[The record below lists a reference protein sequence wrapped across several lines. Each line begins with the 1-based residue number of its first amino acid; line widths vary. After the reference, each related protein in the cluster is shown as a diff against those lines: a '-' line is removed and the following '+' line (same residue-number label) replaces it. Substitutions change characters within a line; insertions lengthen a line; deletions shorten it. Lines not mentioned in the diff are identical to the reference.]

1 MEQRET
7 TAELHP
13 PDPEEEHLVLV
24 LESYLSDLELGR
36 PVDPER
42 LMAEHPSIAPRL
54 RTCLAGLQLLDEG
67 SGSREISPTAAGQEF
82 GDYTIVREIG
92 RGGMGIVYEALH
104 RSRDRRVA
112 LKVIPLAA
120 TLDPR
125 QLVRFKN
132 EAQAASRLHHPH
144 IVPVY
149 EVGFARGVHFYT
161 MQFVAGASLARRIQE
176 QRQRRDSQPVND
188 RQVAELIRQAA
199 RALDY
204 AHQVGIIHRDIKPGN
219 LLLDEHGHLW
229 VTDFGLAS
237 VQGNESLTATGDMLG
252 TLRYM
257 SPEQASARRSVVDH
271 RTDIYALGVTLYEL
285 LTLEPALVGRDRQE
299 MLAQLALGEPR
310 PPRRLN
316 PRIPVDLETI
326 TLKAMAPEAEERYST
341 AAALADDLGRFLAGE
356 PIHARRP
363 GPVVRAGKW
372 VQRHRSLAAAIGLV
386 VLAAA
391 LGLAVSTALIWQA
404 LRAEERQRELAE
416 ARELDS
422 RHHLYAAHMN
432 LALAEWQSGNVAR
445 VLDLLQRQR
454 PQPGQVDL
462 RGFEWYHL
470 WRLTHRASLHS
481 LAGHERPVLAVVIAA
496 NGSTCAS
503 ADEGGTIRLW
513 DPATLEPQTAF
524 STLGQPVRGLAIS
537 PDGRRLAATCDDG
550 KLRMW
555 DLADMTLPATLWG
568 QTGFNS
574 AVAFSGDG
582 RMLVSCSVI
591 GNQVRVWEVA
601 SGKLRASLA
610 GHTGFI
616 TCLAISHD
624 GLTVASSG
632 HDRRVLLW
640 DLTSHPP
647 LLTELGTHRTYV
659 HCIAFSPDGQTLLS
673 GSEDGYVNLW
683 DVPARLSKLSQP
695 LRRHTGAVAAAT
707 FSRDGRQVA
716 TVSWDGSVK
725 VWDPVTRV
733 ISLQQGH
740 PGQVFSVAFA
750 PDGQALFTG
759 GEDGRICKWDLAAP
773 PEPNLLAGHNKL
785 IRSLSFSR
793 DSASLASASADGT
806 MCLWD
811 LTGQRQPVVCEQN
824 PLEDEPAWT
833 RQSGGYSGNPRWV
846 MGAAIT
852 ATGNA
857 ISSDYGGRIRLW
869 DSTSGSELGRFED
882 AGGPVWS
889 LALSPDGKTLAAA
902 GYTTNAV
909 TLWDVTT
916 RKKRATLT
924 GHTDRIWSVA
934 FSPDS
939 RTLASG
945 TNDLTVRLWDVA
957 TGNERMKIPVPA
969 KFVYALVF
977 SPDGRTL
984 AIGGEDR
991 RVRLLDVATG
1001 RPQEPLGQQPAGLR
1015 GVAFFPD
1022 GKTIATCGDDGTVK
1036 LWDLATREQRAT
1048 FHVPGS
1054 SIWAI
1059 AVSPDG
1065 KTVGAGDN
1073 DGGITVW
1080 SAAAQSRSDGS
1091 LRQFSHSRLINE

>member
-7 TAELHP
+7 TAELHA
-13 PDPEEEHLVLV
+13 PDPEEEHLVRV
-24 LESYLSDLELGR
+24 LETYLSDLELGR
-36 PVDPER
+36 PVDPQR

-67 SGSREISPTAAGQEF
+67 SGFREVSPTAAGQEF
-82 GDYTIVREIG
+82 GDYTILREVG

-104 RSRDRRVA
+104 RSRERRVA

-161 MQFVAGASLARRIQE
+161 MQFIAGASLARRIQQ
-176 QRQRRDSQPVND
+176 QRQHRESKSDNE
-188 RQVAELIRQAA
+188 RQVAALIQQAA
-199 RALDY
+199 EALDH
-204 AHQVGIIHRDIKPGN
+204 AHQVGIIHRDIKPAN
-219 LLLDEHGHLW
+219 LLVDEHGHLW

-237 VQGNESLTATGDMLG
+237 VQGGEGLTATGDLLG

-257 SPEQASARRSVVDH
+257 SPEQASARRSVLDH

-316 PRIPVDLETI
+316 PRISVDLETI
-326 TLKAMAPEAEERYST
+326 TLKAMAPAVEDRYSS
-341 AAALADDLGRFLAGE
+341 AAALDDDLGRFLANE

-363 GPVVRAGKW
+363 GLLARAGRW
-372 VQRHRSLAAAIGLV
+372 VRRHRSLATAIGLV
-386 VLAAA
+386 ILAAA
-391 LGLAVSTALIWQA
+391 VGLAVSTALIWQA
-404 LRAEERQRELAE
+404 LRAEERQRALAE

-422 RHHLYAAHMN
+422 RRHLNAAHMN
-432 LALAEWQSGNVAR
+432 LAIAEWQSGNVAR
-445 VLDLLQRQR
+445 VLDLLERER
-454 PQPGQVDL
+454 PQPGQEDL

-481 LAGHERPVLAVVIAA
+481 LAGHERSVLAVAIAA
-496 NGSTCAS
+496 NGSACAS
-503 ADEGGTIRLW
+503 ADEGGMIRLW
-513 DPATLEPQTAF
+513 DPATLEPRAAL
-524 STLGQPVRGLAIS
+524 SKIGQPVRGLAIS

-555 DLADMTLPATLWG
+555 DLADMTIPATLWG

-582 RMLVSCSVI
+582 RTLAACG
-591 GNQVRVWEVA
+591 GNNEVWIWNVA
-601 SGKLRASLA
+601 SGQLRASLK
-610 GHTGFI
+610 GHSQFI
-616 TCLAISHD
+616 TSLAMSHD
-624 GLTVASSG
+624 GLTVASAG

-640 DLTSHPP
+640 DLTSQPP
-647 LLTELGTHRTYV
+647 KLTELGTHRTYV
-659 HCIAFSPDGQTLLS
+659 HCLALSPDEQTLLS
-673 GSEDGYVNLW
+673 GSEDGYINLW

-695 LRRHTGAVAAAT
+695 LRRHTGAVAAAA
-707 FSRDGRQVA
+707 FSPDGRQAA

-725 VWDPVTRV
+725 VWDPDTQEV
-733 ISLQQGH
+733 SLQQGH
-740 PGQVFSVAFA
+740 PGEVFAVAFA
-750 PDGQALFTG
+750 PDGQTLFTG
-759 GEDGRICKWDLAAP
+759 GEDGRVRRWDLAAP
-773 PEPNLLAGHNKL
+773 PEPILLAGHNKL
-785 IRSLSFSR
+785 IRALAFSH
-793 DSASLASASADGT
+793 DSMSLASASADGT
-806 MCLWD
+806 LRLWD
-811 LTGQRQPVVCEQN
+811 LTGQRQPVVLEKN
-824 PLEDEPAWT
+824 PPDEEPTWT
-833 RQSGGYSGNPRWV
+833 KQFGSYGGNPRWA
-846 MGAAIT
+846 MGAAIA

-869 DSTSGSELGRFED
+869 DSNSGSELGRFED

-909 TLWDVTT
+909 ILWDVAT
-916 RKKRATLT
+916 RKKRAVLT

-945 TNDLTVRLWDVA
+945 TNDLTVRQWDVA
-957 TGNERMKIPVPA
+957 TGKERMRIPVPA
-969 KFVYALVF
+969 KFVYAIMF
-977 SPDGRTL
+977 SPDGQTL
-984 AIGGEDR
+984 AIGGDDR

-1001 RPQEPLGQQPAGLR
+1001 CPQEPLGQQPAGLR
-1015 GVAFFPD
+1015 GMAFFPD

-1080 SAAAQSRSDGS
+1080 SAAVQSKSDGS
-1091 LRQFSHSRLINE
+1091 LREFSHSRLIN